1 MARHLSA
8 VVQGRLPSE
17 QARSISDTL
26 ATLADHEEDHEGEDG
41 TSFSQIFLDMLL

>member
-1 MARHLSA
+1 MAGHLSA

-26 ATLADHEEDHEGEDG
+26 ATLADHEDGHEKEEG
-41 TSFSQIFLDMLL
+41 TSFSQICLDMLL